1 MGNDDDYGDVNGG
14 HNLVHDDNKHNGKNP
29 TLAGGRPPSAWQ
41 IIVMFVFSNTWES
54 NKEDIE
60 KRVVQNKSKR
70 CCDQGKIITSIMPL
84 SPGLRTKLDGGIL
97 SAKYLFLFELPRQR
111 YLWNPRY
118 LTTLVKF

>member
-1 MGNDDDYGDVNGG
+1 MRVILVYATSPAVLFGFFLYDNGTDDEHDSENGNDDDYGDVNGG

-60 KRVVQNKSKR
+60 KRVV
-70 CCDQGKIITSIMPL
+70 
-84 SPGLRTKLDGGIL
+84 
-97 SAKYLFLFELPRQR
+97 
-111 YLWNPRY
+111 
-118 LTTLVKF
+118 

>member
-1 MGNDDDYGDVNGG
+1 MRAILVYATSPGVLLVYGENGNDDDYGDVNGG

-60 KRVVQNKSKR
+60 KRVV
-70 CCDQGKIITSIMPL
+70 
-84 SPGLRTKLDGGIL
+84 
-97 SAKYLFLFELPRQR
+97 
-111 YLWNPRY
+111 
-118 LTTLVKF
+118 